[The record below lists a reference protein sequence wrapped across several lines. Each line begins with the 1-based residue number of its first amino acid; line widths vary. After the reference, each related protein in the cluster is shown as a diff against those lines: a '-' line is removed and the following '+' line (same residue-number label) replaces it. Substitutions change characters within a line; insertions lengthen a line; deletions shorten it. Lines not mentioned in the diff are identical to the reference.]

1 MQTTNTVL
9 MIRPTR
15 FSFNQDTAANNRF
28 QRPAAIAEDVQ
39 LKALAEFDGYVAALR
54 RHGVEVL
61 VHNDRE
67 APHTP
72 DSIFPNNWWS
82 THPDGTLVLYP
93 MQGHNRRLERDKG
106 VLDGLL
112 DEYRVEQVLD
122 LSSLEEQEIFLEGTG
137 SMVLDRQQRICYAGY
152 STRTHAQALDQLVSH
167 LGYELCAFNA
177 VDRQGVAIYHTNV
190 MMSVGTRLAVA
201 CLASVPQPGERAAL
215 RERLESSGKQVVAL
229 NWAQLESFAG
239 NMLEVHNAAGEPL
252 LVMSRTAWQSLDADQ
267 RRLIETHTTPLPVN
281 IDTIERIGG
290 GSARCML
297 AEVFLPKR
305 SPARSRCD
313 DSDAP
318 DSHQGVA

>member
-28 QRPAAIAEDVQ
+28 QRPAQVAEDVQ
-39 LKALAEFDGYVAALR
+39 RKALEEFDGYVAALR
-54 RHGVEVL
+54 QQGVQVL

-82 THPDGTLVLYP
+82 SHPDGTLVLYP

-106 VLDGLL
+106 VLDWLK
-112 DEYRVEQVLD
+112 EHYRVEHLLD
-122 LSSLEEQEIFLEGTG
+122 LSGLELQDMFLEGTG
-137 SMVLDRQQRICYAGY
+137 SMVLDRQARICYAGY
-152 STRTHAQALDQLVSH
+152 STRTHAHALDQVVNH

-177 VDRQGVAIYHTNV
+177 VDRQGVPIYHTNV
-190 MMSVGTRLAVA
+190 MMSVGTQLAVV
-201 CLASVPQPGERAAL
+201 CLESIALTDERQAL
-215 RERLESSGKQVVAL
+215 QARLEESGKHLVAL
-229 NWAQLESFAG
+229 SWEQLESFAG
-239 NMLEVHNAAGEPL
+239 NMLEVQGARGEPI
-252 LVMSRTAWQSLDADQ
+252 LVMSRTAWRSLDAGQ
-267 RRLIETHTTPLPVN
+267 RRMIEAHSTPLPVN

-297 AEVFLPKR
+297 AEVYLNPQV
-305 SPARSRCD
+305 PAS
-313 DSDAP
+313 
-318 DSHQGVA
+318 VAAELGAR